1 MKLILECR
9 TIFMILIT
17 AESGIEG
24 FRVLYNHLQ
33 YFFKNVIRVNQK
45 KKPYLLHPE
54 LVNEILNSISVF
66 LLTITCGVL
75 RSFRILCLQ
84 NFDRAQ
90 SQSCSLTGLQSLKFI
105 ICLPL
110 SVYRGVLTEVNW
122 DEFRRG
128 VEGLGVRISLYIG

>member
-1 MKLILECR
+1 ML
-9 TIFMILIT
+9 
-17 AESGIEG
+17 A
-24 FRVLYNHLQ
+24 
-33 YFFKNVIRVNQK
+33 
-45 KKPYLLHPE
+45 YLG
-54 LVNEILNSISVF
+54 
-66 LLTITCGVL
+66 C
-75 RSFRILCLQ
+75 
-84 NFDRAQ
+84 AQ